1 LAKFLSAEWVD
12 AAKNMMQDEL
22 DPVTDLKGATTSFL
36 LVVTNIPPDGT
47 KISLYFSVLNGK
59 LAEMMREER
68 DMSSQK
74 NASFVVIGNYDS
86 FVQIVKGEMSIV
98 GALLKSR
105 VQFKGDTMKALSFA
119 QPIERINDCLRKI
132 KTEF

>member
-1 LAKFLSAEWVD
+1 MVKFLSPEWVD
-12 AAKNMMQDEL
+12 TAKEIVLKEL
-22 DPVTDLKGATTSFL
+22 DPVKDLKGATTSFL

-47 KISLYFSVLNGK
+47 IMSLYFSVMNGK
-59 LAEMMREER
+59 LMEMAWEER
-68 DMSSQK
+68 DVSSERK
-74 NASFVVIGNYDS
+74 AAFTVIGNYDS

-98 GALLKSR
+98 GALLKNR

-132 KTEF
+132 QTVY